1 MQAYIYFIKVHLWT
15 QIRSNCH
22 VERFVVKRIIDQY
35 KNRMFIH
42 CRRGL
47 YRKAWLSRDIY
58 LSCVSQY
65 WRGIKRAAMLTSRYG
80 RSFQWGKSLSKDV
93 KNILDELTDCYGGSK
108 NTIFIKYGAFSKTAE
123 KFKESV
129 NTVLN
134 IWKEHCWGIS
144 TRSAGGHR
152 GSSKKFH
159 LCKTEE
165 LFPNSSLVFE
175 TWSIM

>member
-1 MQAYIYFIKVHLWT
+1 MWLGKLTPLDMNLIHLWT

-65 WRGIKRAAMLTSRYG
+65 WRGIKRAAMLTNRYG
-80 RSFQWGKSLSKDV
+80 RSFQWGKLLSKDF
-93 KNILDELTDCYGGSK
+93 KNILDELTDCYGGNK
-108 NTIFIKYGAFSKTAE
+108 DTMFIKYGAFSKTAE
-123 KFKESV
+123 K
-129 NTVLN
+129 
-134 IWKEHCWGIS
+134 
-144 TRSAGGHR
+144 
-152 GSSKKFH
+152 SSKCEHGFEH
-159 LCKTEE
+159 MEGTLLRDLHTVFRRPSRQFQEI
-165 LFPNSSLVFE
+165 SL
-175 TWSIM
+175 M